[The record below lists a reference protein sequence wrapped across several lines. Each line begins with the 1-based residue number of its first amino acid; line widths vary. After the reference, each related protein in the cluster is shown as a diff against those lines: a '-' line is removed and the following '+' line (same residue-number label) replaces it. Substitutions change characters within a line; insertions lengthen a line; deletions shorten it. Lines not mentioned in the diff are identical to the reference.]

1 MRNIA
6 RPVHKLASRMGGQ
19 LAEALELAQG
29 AFGELLRDTRGNIA
43 VMLGF
48 CTIALVGG
56 VGIAVDT
63 SVAYNVR
70 SQLSA
75 AVDAAA
81 LAGARAFA
89 SPNRDADIQNFFD
102 ANFQDGYMGSTLEPL
117 QVAVNNQD
125 RTVTVTAR
133 VTVPTSFMRVLGKE
147 FTHVTASSEATLS
160 SRDVE
165 VSLVLD
171 VTGSMNQQSRID
183 DLKIAAKELV
193 DIVVQDLQDPFY
205 SKVAIVPYSNSVNVG
220 SYADQVRGTLTTG
233 TCTYPAESTCTE
245 FTFPREYYD
254 HNLTTFSA
262 TTCVTERPGPNIA
275 TDAAPNTAP
284 LGRHFNSGSANPCVG
299 ATIMPLSSDKTALK
313 NAVDSLSANGYT
325 AGHIGVAWGW
335 YMISP
340 NFSYLWPADSQPRD
354 YGEIHLGQ
362 EVLKVVVIMTDGEFN
377 TFYYDGIVA
386 GNADSSINS
395 RYRIHQD
402 ATHGNSFDQAEDL
415 CDNMKAEGVIVYTVG
430 LALGSVQAAKDFVN
444 YCATSADHVYLPSS
458 GTELKAA
465 FRDIAVQV
473 SNLRISM

>member
-1 MRNIA
+1 MRNSA
-6 RPVHKLASRMGGQ
+6 RPLREPAGRMGGL
-19 LAEALELAQG
+19 LARAFGRAQG
-29 AFGELLRDTRGNIA
+29 ACGRFLRDTRGNIA

-48 CTIALVGG
+48 CAIALVGG

-89 SPNRDADIQNFFD
+89 SPTRDADIQNFFD
-102 ANFQDGYMGSTLEPL
+102 ANFQAGYMGTTLEPL

-125 RTVTVTAR
+125 RTVSVTAR
-133 VTVPTSFMRVLGKE
+133 VTVPTSFMRVLGKQ
-147 FTHVTASSEATLS
+147 FTNVSASSEATLS

-165 VSLVLD
+165 VAMVLD
-171 VTGSMNQQSRID
+171 VTGSMGGTKIA
-183 DLKIAAKELV
+183 DLKTAAKDLI

-205 SKVAIVPYSNSVNVG
+205 SKVAIVPYSVAVNVG
-220 SYADQVRGTLTTG
+220 SYADQVRGTLTAG
-233 TCTYPAESTCTE
+233 TCAYPGCTE
-245 FTFPREYYD
+245 FEFEDATSSHD
-254 HNLTTFSA
+254 TQTFSA
-262 TTCVTERPGPNIA
+262 TTCVTERPGANIA
-275 TDAAPNTAP
+275 TDSPPTVAP
-284 LGRHFNSGSANPCVG
+284 LGPHYSDGEDNLYSCVD
-299 ATIMPLSSDKTALK
+299 APIVPLSSNKTALK
-313 NAVDSLSANGYT
+313 ATIDALSANGYT

-340 NFSYLWPADSQPRD
+340 NFAYLWPAESQPRD

-362 EVLKVVVIMTDGEFN
+362 EVLKVVIVMTDGDFN
-377 TFYYDGIVA
+377 MFYQDGVTA
-386 GNADSSINS
+386 KNATGSKDHKINE
-395 RYRIHQD
+395 YAMQGD
-402 ATHGNSFDQAEDL
+402 SFDQGENL

-430 LALGSVQAAKDFVN
+430 FAIGSGSSAEDFVN
-444 YCATSADHVYLPSS
+444 YCATSSDHVYLPAS